1 MNIVVEMALGP
12 KEGPARLAG
21 KAVVGVELAGGAGR
35 VANLDDSQ
43 ADPVLVRDQVV
54 AGQAGSA
61 IAQAWKF
68 LVPNK
73 ALSVITGPRPILVT
87 LFAVGSTGPTDSSG
101 DRGSI
106 RVKIVGSSKADDAA
120 C

>member
-54 AGQAGSA
+54 AG
-61 IAQAWKF
+61 
-68 LVPNK
+68 
-73 ALSVITGPRPILVT
+73 
-87 LFAVGSTGPTDSSG
+87 
-101 DRGSI
+101 
-106 RVKIVGSSKADDAA
+106 
-120 C
+120 